1 MKFSILV
8 ALIYKY
14 IFIRKVYFHT
24 EFQPVYQFS
33 LVKFGCMK
41 EKISQSIIYQ
51 GSIRKDTTGEEK
63 KERKKEKK
71 QKNNT
76 IRVIVKIAG
85 ILTLKSL

>member
-1 MKFSILV
+1 
-8 ALIYKY
+8 
-14 IFIRKVYFHT
+14 
-24 EFQPVYQFS
+24 
-33 LVKFGCMK
+33 MK

-63 KERKKEKK
+63 KREKEREK